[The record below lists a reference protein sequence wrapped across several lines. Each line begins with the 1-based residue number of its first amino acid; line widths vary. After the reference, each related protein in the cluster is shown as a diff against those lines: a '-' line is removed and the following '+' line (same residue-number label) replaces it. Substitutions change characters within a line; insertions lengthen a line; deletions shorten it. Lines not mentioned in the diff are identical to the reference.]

1 MDCCLREDLSTDNLR
16 KQGIIVIDW
25 CYMCKMSGELV
36 FNFLLHCPIVYELW
50 TMVWSL
56 VGLIWVMLQ
65 RVIDLL
71 AAWQGPFG

>member
-1 MDCCLREDLSTDNLR
+1 MDGCLREDLTTDNLG

-25 CYMCKMSGELV
+25 CYMCKTSGEPV
-36 FNFLLHCPIVYELW
+36 FHFFLHCPIVYELW
-50 TMVWSL
+50 TMVRSL
-56 VGLIWVMLQ
+56 VGLLWVMLQ